1 MRLLRMS
8 YILSLILIMLQ
19 CYCSNGADEAA
30 SIYSQGLKHYS
41 LNDLE
46 EAERCFTSVVEL
58 DKGHLNALLML
69 TKISYYNKNYSS
81 GAGYADSLLKKS
93 FLHSGALYWK
103 ARCLIMENPD
113 STEEAVTLLQR
124 SLESNS
130 NNLRAR
136 QLLALIYEREG
147 NYKEAI
153 HHYFEALKEEE
164 TLVNVRVN
172 LALMY
177 SRLGLKDKSR
187 VEIERALKIARGAGI
202 PENKINEIREEM
214 KK

>member
-1 MRLLRMS
+1 MRLLRRS
-8 YILSLILIMLQ
+8 YLFFVILLMLQ
-19 CYCSNGADEAA
+19 CFCSSSADEAA
-30 SIYSQGLKHYS
+30 KLYSKGLKYYS
-41 LNDLE
+41 INELE
-46 EAERCFTSVVEL
+46 QAEKFFISVVKL

-93 FLHSGALYWK
+93 PLHSGALYWK
-103 ARCLIMENPD
+103 ARCLIMANPD
-113 STEEAVTLLQR
+113 STEEPVNLLQK
-124 SLESNS
+124 SLESDS

-147 NYKEAI
+147 RYKEAL
-153 HHYFEALKEEE
+153 HHYFEALKDEE

-177 SRLGLKDKSR
+177 SRLGLKDKSIE
-187 VEIERALKIARGAGI
+187 EINRALRISRGADI
-202 PENKINEIREEM
+202 PESKINAIKEEL
-214 KK
+214 K